1 MAVEMK
7 KMYETKLFC
16 EIYESAD
23 DFVEDYLDFGLGGL
37 TVDTTEEDYG
47 LVPTLYYL
55 MFARHGNDPIAN
67 YDENQFKTKLWTMVW
82 QYGFVWEKKIDIQ
95 NNLRA
100 LNLAELRE
108 GAESIANHAS
118 NPNTS
123 PNTNA
128 YDALPYIDS
137 QNAIKGKLSPIDAYA
152 KIWNML
158 DADATDEFLQNFDKL
173 FKKFV
178 KPGTYLYVED
188 IDDEA

>member
-7 KMYETKLFC
+7 QMYETRLFS
-16 EIYESAD
+16 EIYESVN
-23 DFVEDYLDFGLGGL
+23 DFVYDYNNIGIPKIIS
-37 TVDTTEEDYG
+37 VDNCS
-47 LVPTLYYL
+47 LLYYL

-67 YDENQFKTKLWTMVW
+67 YDENQFKMKLWTMVW
-82 QYGFVWEKKIDIQ
+82 QYGPMWEKKIAIQ
-95 NNLRA
+95 TELRA
-100 LNLAELRE
+100 LTTDQLRE

-118 NPNTS
+118 NPNTA

-128 YDALPYIDS
+128 YSPLPYIDS
-137 QNAIKGKLSPIDAYA
+137 QNAIKGKISPIDAYA

-158 DADATDEFLQNFDKL
+158 EADATDEFLQNFDKL

-188 IDDEA
+188 VDDDEA